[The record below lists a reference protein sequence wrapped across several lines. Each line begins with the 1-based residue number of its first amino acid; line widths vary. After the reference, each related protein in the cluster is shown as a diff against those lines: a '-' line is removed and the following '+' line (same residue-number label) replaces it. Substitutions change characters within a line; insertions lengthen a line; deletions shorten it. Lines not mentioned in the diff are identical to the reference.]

1 MGEHGP
7 FPEISQN
14 RCVLMVDLRS
24 MGASGPDAL
33 STEECL
39 DLKLSPVIAQQL
51 LLLAGIGLMCWL
63 MLRGRMRRRQ
73 SVLMPVMTELG
84 HNSNSQTR
92 RQQFT
97 GTQSLGAPTEV
108 LKWQVELHD
117 LGRELKA
124 ELDSKLVAVRSMSMA
139 YDQAAKRLAEM
150 IRLAEQVQL
159 SPTSPLAEARRLAGL
174 GWHKA
179 QIASVLSLS
188 ESEIEQLLA

>member
-1 MGEHGP
+1 
-7 FPEISQN
+7 
-14 RCVLMVDLRS
+14 
-24 MGASGPDAL
+24 
-33 STEECL
+33 L

-51 LLLAGIGLMCWL
+51 LLLAGIGLMCWI

-73 SVLMPVMTELG
+73 AVLLPVMTELK
-84 HNSNSQTR
+84 HNANAQTR

-124 ELDSKLVAVRSMSMA
+124 ELDSKLVAVRSMNMA

-150 IRLAEQVQL
+150 IRLAEKVQL
-159 SPTSPLAEARRLAGL
+159 SPTSPLAEARRLAAL

-179 QIASVLSLS
+179 QIANVLSLS